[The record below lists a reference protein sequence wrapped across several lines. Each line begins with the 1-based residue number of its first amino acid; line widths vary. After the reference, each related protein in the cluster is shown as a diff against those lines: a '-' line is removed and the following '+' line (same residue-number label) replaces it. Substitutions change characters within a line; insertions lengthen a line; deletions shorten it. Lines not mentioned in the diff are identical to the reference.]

1 MSDIHCKLKPAPI
14 DKAPVYSALSYTWGD
29 RSITHTIFVNGQRL
43 QVTSNLYN
51 ALYNFRGLYPGIRL
65 WADAVCINQNDQ
77 EERGQQVQLMQKI
90 FSRAIKTLVWL
101 GIEEDESSKAFDW
114 IELCSKRYTDRCSVP
129 PKKSIAFDYG
139 HWGPPSSWK
148 AKEELIALERLL
160 ARPWW
165 YRIWVVQ
172 EVAVS
177 KKVWVYCGNRKCSW
191 DVVAN
196 AAEFLLWDLN
206 NLRNIIIQS
215 LQHNQV
221 PLFLTGGLNRIVCID
236 SAHSALQ
243 NDMSADKDRNSA
255 RSLFHL
261 LSNHLSAH
269 AKDPRDKCVALAG
282 LAHEG
287 VFPLATR
294 IYSQTPSDIYTFA
307 ARSIIMEEE
316 SCRLKFL
323 EDSGKPLQR
332 SDLLSWVP
340 DWSYTGHRPKALLF
354 RQLEESTDHTL
365 VPYHSARGSSMLS
378 RSSVSV
384 REDGTLSAYGFVF
397 DSVDGVSVCDCD
409 GLGSFAIHTPEKDL
423 EILQPEY
430 VIQEPSDE
438 NLVDI
443 VAKLW
448 RTLVLDR
455 NDLQGLPPENWARLL
470 FTTLLHLDQANDVD
484 LDYESSCVKRWYDR
498 NKPFK
503 ICGSTTLEDIVS
515 MQGNRS
521 SNISSAED
529 DDAMAEIRARICLI
543 TNLKRFSS
551 TKKGHLALMPA
562 DTRRGD
568 IVAILF
574 DCDLPVVLRPRERQ
588 YAFVGCCYVHGIM
601 EGQAMAGLDK
611 GDFTAE
617 TFDIR

>member
-1 MSDIHCKLKPAPI
+1 MSNIHCKLKPAPV

-29 RSITHTIFVNGQRL
+29 PSVTHTIFVNGQRL

-51 ALYNFRGLYPGIRL
+51 ALYNFRDLYPGIRL
-65 WADAVCINQNDQ
+65 WADAVCINQHDQ
-77 EERGQQVQLMQKI
+77 EERGQQIQLMQKI

-101 GIEEDESSKAFDW
+101 GIEEDESSKAFDL
-114 IELCSKRYTDRCSVP
+114 IELCSKRYTYRCSVSP
-129 PKKSIAFDYG
+129 RNSIVFDYG

-148 AKEELIALERLL
+148 AKEELVALERLL

-191 DVVAN
+191 DVVVN

-206 NLRNIIIQS
+206 NLRHIITQS

-221 PLFLTGGLNRIVCID
+221 RLFLTGGLDRIVCID
-236 SAHSALQ
+236 SAHSAFK
-243 NDMSADKDRNSA
+243 NDMSADKERNSA

-261 LSNHLSAH
+261 LSDNCSAH
-269 AKDPRDKCVALAG
+269 AKDSRDKCVALAG
-282 LAHEG
+282 LAYEG
-287 VFPLATR
+287 VFPLAAQ
-294 IYSQTPSDIYTFA
+294 IYLQTPRDIYTFA

-316 SCRLKFL
+316 SGRLKFL
-323 EDSGKPLQR
+323 EYSGKPLQR
-332 SDLLSWVP
+332 SDILSWVP

-354 RQLEESTDHTL
+354 RQLEESTDRAL
-365 VPYHSARGSSMLS
+365 VPYHSATESSMLS
-378 RSSVSV
+378 GSSVSV
-384 REDGTLSAYGFVF
+384 REDDTLSAYGFVF

-438 NLVDI
+438 NLADI
-443 VAKLW
+443 VAKPW
-448 RTLVLDR
+448 RTLILDR
-455 NDLQGLPPENWARLL
+455 DDLQRLPPKNWARLL
-470 FTTLLHLDQANDVD
+470 FTTLLHLDQANDVG

-515 MQGNRS
+515 MQGNCS
-521 SNISSAED
+521 SNISSAE

-543 TNLKRFSS
+543 TNLKRFSN

-611 GDFTAE
+611 GEFTAE

>member
-1 MSDIHCKLKPAPI
+1 MSNIHCKLKSAPI

-29 RSITHTIFVNGQRL
+29 PSVTHTIFVNGQQL

-51 ALYNFRGLYPGIRL
+51 ALYNFRDLYPRIRL
-65 WADAVCINQNDQ
+65 WADAVCIDQNNL
-77 EERGQQVQLMQKI
+77 EEKGQQIQLMQKI
-90 FSRAIKTLVWL
+90 FSRAIETLVWL
-101 GIEEDESSKAFDW
+101 GIEEDESSKAFDL
-114 IELCSKRYTDRCSVP
+114 IELCSKRYTSRCSVP
-129 PKKSIAFDYG
+129 PSNSIVFDYG

-148 AKEELIALERLL
+148 SKEEFVALERFL

-196 AAEFLLWDLN
+196 AAEFLLWDIN
-206 NLRNIIIQS
+206 NLRHIITQS
-215 LQHNQV
+215 LEHSQV
-221 PLFLTGGLNRIVCID
+221 RLFLTGGLDRIVCID
-236 SAHSALQ
+236 SAHSAFK
-243 NDMSADKDRNSA
+243 NDMSADKERNSA

-261 LSNHLSAH
+261 LSDNCSAD
-269 AKDPRDKCVALAG
+269 AKDSRDKCVALAG
-282 LAHEG
+282 LAYEG
-287 VFPLATR
+287 VFPLAAQ
-294 IYSQTPSDIYTFA
+294 IYLQTPSDIYTFA

-316 SCRLKFL
+316 SGRLKFL
-323 EDSGKPLQR
+323 EYSGKPLQR
-332 SDLLSWVP
+332 ADLRSWVP

-354 RQLEESTDHTL
+354 RQLEQGTDRAI
-365 VPYHSARGSSMLS
+365 VPYHSATGSRVLS
-378 RSSVSV
+378 GSSVSV
-384 REDGTLSAYGFVF
+384 REDDTLSAYGFVF

-409 GLGSFAIHTPEKDL
+409 GLGSFAIHTPEEDL

-438 NLVDI
+438 NLADI

-455 NDLQGLPPENWARLL
+455 DDLQGLPPENWARLL
-470 FTTLLHLDQANDVD
+470 FTTLLLLDQVDDVD
-484 LDYESSCVKRWYDR
+484 LDYESSCVKRWYNR

-515 MQGNRS
+515 MQGNCS

-529 DDAMAEIRARICLI
+529 NAMAEIRARICLI
-543 TNLKRFSS
+543 TNLKRFSN

-562 DTRRGD
+562 DTRHGD

-588 YAFVGCCYVHGIM
+588 YTFVGCCYVHGIM
-601 EGQAMAGLDK
+601 EGQAMAGLDR
-611 GDFTAE
+611 GEFTAE